1 VTANAPRLSAE
12 SAAAPTPVPPR
23 DATPLTA
30 ARNRAVLDALPFADR
45 QDFEDAARGFIATL
59 PEVEITNAQGRV
71 VWSLRD
77 YGFLAAEEAP
87 STVNPSLWRQARLN
101 LHSGLF
107 HVADGIYQIRGFD
120 ISNMTLLEGERG
132 VIVIDPLISTE
143 TARAGLELY
152 YAHRGR
158 RPVTAVIY
166 THSHTDH
173 YGGVR
178 GVVDE
183 VDVRA
188 GRVPV
193 LAPDRFMIEVVS
205 ESVIA
210 GTPMVRRA
218 QFQFGA
224 TLPKGPR
231 GQVDAGLG
239 KVTSRGTVT
248 LIPPTVT
255 IAHPFETHRID
266 GVEIVFQLAPE
277 TEAPAEM
284 HMFYPER
291 RALNLAENAT
301 HNLHNT
307 YPIRGAQV
315 RDANG
320 WAKYLDA
327 ALDRFGGDADVVFA
341 QHHWPVWGGERVRDF
356 LAKQRDLYKFLHDQT
371 ARLMNHGLRPADIA
385 ERLALPP
392 ELARAWHARGYYG
405 TLSHN
410 AKAVYQRYLGWY
422 DANPA
427 NLQPLPPV
435 ERARKYVEYM
445 GGAEAAR
452 RRAREDFGRGEYRFV
467 AEAMSHLVFADP
479 GDAEARALGADALE
493 QLGYQ
498 AESATWRNAYLLG
511 ARELRGGT
519 PDLAARAP
527 VSPDVVRAMPLD
539 LFFDYLAVRVD
550 GERAAGVALA
560 LNWVVE
566 DTGER
571 YALTLSNGA
580 LTYRADRQ
588 HTRAHATVT
597 LARAALDRLALRETT
612 LADATSSGAL
622 RIDGDRAALATLF
635 GLLDDFRMMFPVV
648 EPPRDGRGAPLDS
661 TVPRP

>member
-1 VTANAPRLSAE
+1 
-12 SAAAPTPVPPR
+12 
-23 DATPLTA
+23 
-30 ARNRAVLDALPFADR
+30 
-45 QDFEDAARGFIATL
+45 
-59 PEVEITNAQGRV
+59 
-71 VWSLRD
+71 
-77 YGFLAAEEAP
+77 
-87 STVNPSLWRQARLN
+87 
-101 LHSGLF
+101 
-107 HVADGIYQIRGFD
+107 
-120 ISNMTLLEGERG
+120 
-132 VIVIDPLISTE
+132 
-143 TARAGLELY
+143 
-152 YAHRGR
+152 
-158 RPVTAVIY
+158 
-166 THSHTDH
+166 
-173 YGGVR
+173 
-178 GVVDE
+178 
-183 VDVRA
+183 
-188 GRVPV
+188 
-193 LAPDRFMIEVVS
+193 
-205 ESVIA
+205 
-210 GTPMVRRA
+210 
-218 QFQFGA
+218 
-224 TLPKGPR
+224 
-231 GQVDAGLG
+231 
-239 KVTSRGTVT
+239 
-248 LIPPTVT
+248 
-255 IAHPFETHRID
+255 
-266 GVEIVFQLAPE
+266 VEIVFQLAPE

-327 ALDRFGGDADVVFA
+327 ALDRFGGNADVVFA

-371 ARLMNHGLRPADIA
+371 ARLMNHGLRSADIA

-392 ELARAWHARGYYG
+392 ELARSWHARGYYG

-452 RRAREDFGRGEYRFV
+452 RRARDDFGRGEYRFV

-612 LADATSSGAL
+612 LADETSSGAL
-622 RIDGDRAALATLF
+622 RIDGDRGALATLF

-648 EPPRDGRGAPLDS
+648 EPPRDGRDAPLDS

>member
-1 VTANAPRLSAE
+1 MTANAPRLSAE

-622 RIDGDRAALATLF
+622 RIDGDRGALATLF

>member
-1 VTANAPRLSAE
+1 MTDASRPPVAPP
-12 SAAAPTPVPPR
+12 AAPK

-30 ARNRAVLDALPFADR
+30 SRNRGVLDALPFADR
-45 QDFEDAARGFIATL
+45 QDFEDAARGFLGTL
-59 PEVEITNAQGRV
+59 PDVEIKNAQGRV
-71 VWSLRD
+71 VWSLRE
-77 YGFLAAEEAP
+77 YAFLAAEAAP
-87 STVNPSLWRQARLN
+87 PTVNPSLWRQARLN
-101 LHSGLF
+101 LTNGLF
-107 HVADGIYQIRGFD
+107 HVTDGLYQVRGFD
-120 ISNMTLLEGERG
+120 ISNMTLIEGERG

-143 TARAGLELY
+143 TAAAALALY
-152 YAHRGR
+152 RHYRGP

-183 VDVRA
+183 ADVRD

-193 LAPDRFMIEVVS
+193 LAPDGFMEEVVS
-205 ESVIA
+205 EAVLA

-248 LIPPTVT
+248 LIPPTHV
-255 IAHPFETHRID
+255 IRQPYETHRVD

-284 HMFYPER
+284 HMFYPAL

-327 ALDRFGGDADVVFA
+327 ALDRFGGESDVVLA
-341 QHHWPVWGGERVRDF
+341 QHHWPVWGRERLADF
-356 LAKQRDLYKFLHDQT
+356 IGRQRDLYKYLHDQT
-371 ARLMNHGLRPADIA
+371 VRLLNHGWKPPEIA
-385 ERLALPP
+385 ERLALPAG
-392 ELARAWHARGYYG
+392 LAETWHARGYYG

-422 DANPA
+422 DGNPA
-427 NLQPLPPV
+427 NLAPLPPV

-445 GGAEAAR
+445 GGAAAAR
-452 RRAREDFGRGEYRFV
+452 ERARADFARGEYRFV

-479 GDAEARALGADALE
+479 GDAEARALAADAFE

-511 ARELRGGT
+511 ALELRGGT
-519 PDLAARAP
+519 PTTAARAP
-527 VSPDVVRAMPLD
+527 VSPDVIRAMPLD

-550 GERAAGVALA
+550 GERAQGRAFT
-560 LNWVVE
+560 LNWVLT

-571 YALTLSNGA
+571 YALTLARSA
-580 LTYRADRQ
+580 LTYRADRELPG
-588 HTRAHATVT
+588 ADATVS
-597 LARAALDRLALRETT
+597 LARPVLDRLALREIT
-612 LADATSSGAL
+612 LD
-622 RIDGDRAALATLF
+622 AALAAGAVTVAGDGARLAELF
-635 GLLDDFRMMFPVV
+635 SLLDDFALMFPVI
-648 EPPRDGRGAPLDS
+648 EPRREASPASLDS
-661 TVPRP
+661 AARRP